1 MRRSWPQRLVI
12 ALGVV
17 LTMSCLA
24 AASAVGYVYWKL
36 GKLVHFDDLT
46 VAEAAPEDPKN
57 YLIVGSDSRDNI
69 DPSDPDYDTFLGEAT
84 GGGKRSDT
92 VMLLR
97 VDPEAGTAALLS
109 FPRDLWVEIA
119 GTGEHNRINTAY
131 GQGRQVLID
140 TIHQN
145 FGIDVHHYI
154 EVDFRGFQGVVSA
167 IGGVPLWF
175 DTAMRD
181 TNSGLYVETP
191 GCVVLDGDQALSFAR
206 ARHLEYRTQNG
217 RWAEDPTGDLGRIT
231 RQQVFVRRAID
242 RAVSEGISNPVTLNR
257 LLDVAIENVGVDEN
271 LDSGDLIN
279 LARQFEQFTGEDL
292 QTYTLPVVNDRTS
305 AGASIVRLVEREAQ
319 PTLNVFRGLPPGAVT
334 EADVV
339 VEVRNGSGVAHQARD
354 ARDALEAV
362 GFVPGATGDAGEAFA
377 RTTVRYATGS
387 EAAADLLVRHLTSG
401 AALEVDD
408 SLDPNVVVLV
418 TGADFTTIYV
428 TPAPTSSTTE
438 PPATTTSTTA
448 AVDASTSSSTTTTV
462 IGVAPGETPPGVD
475 CG

>member
-1 MRRSWPQRLVI
+1 MRRTWPQRLVI

-17 LTMSCLA
+17 VTVSCVA

-46 VAEAAPEDPKN
+46 VTEAAPEDPKN

-97 VDPEAGTAALLS
+97 VDPQAGSAALLS

-119 GTGEHNRINTAY
+119 GTGEHNRINSAY
-131 GQGRQVLID
+131 GKGRQVLID
-140 TIHQN
+140 TIRQN

-167 IGGVPLWF
+167 IDGVPMWF

-181 TNSGLYVETP
+181 TNSGLYVDEP

-206 ARHLEYRTQNG
+206 ARHLEYKTASG

-242 RAVSEGISNPVTLNR
+242 RAVSAGVTNPVTFHR

-271 LDSGDLIN
+271 LDVGDLRN
-279 LARQFEQFTGEDL
+279 LLSQFDEFIGEDL

-334 EADVV
+334 EGDVLV
-339 VEVRNGSGVAHQARD
+339 DVRNGSGVAHQARD
-354 ARDALEAV
+354 ALDALEAV
-362 GFVPGATGDAGEAFA
+362 GFVAGDTGDAGEPFA
-377 RTTVRYATGS
+377 RTTVRYAEGS

-401 AALEVDD
+401 AALELDE
-408 SLDPNVVVLV
+408 SLDPNELVLV

-428 TPAPTSSTTE
+428 TPEPATTTTV
-438 PPATTTSTTA
+438 PATTTTSTTA
-448 AVDASTSSSTTTTV
+448 LDTSTSTTSTTV